1 MRALKSGRY
10 NLQVRGVF
18 IVIMF
23 CLAFWIIPGESHA
36 GLLDWL
42 LPSDNAKKSEQIK
55 PVEQA
60 KNFTISKIEPNL
72 KEGFI
77 SITFTEACDFNNLK
91 NSLKVFP
98 PARLNWHNSY
108 SNNNVVSI
116 KGEFKAGQDY
126 TVVIPE
132 NLECK
137 GRKYTKTLSAF
148 RMPDVEP
155 EIHFVE
161 NETVI
166 ERDSRQMIHA
176 GVTNVDELLFQGLR
190 IPAVLIPVV
199 LKEIKEY
206 TTVKAAKVAPP
217 TPQAA
222 DKQKTDFSF
231 EKLKKNLDQ
240 KYKAIKSLFANN
252 PDLVRF
258 LGDFTEDSQLFF
270 PGKEKNNA
278 QQFSIPLGFRADK
291 EKGAVEII
299 HLKSNRSDQK
309 AGSPVRLFRI
319 TDMGITYKISDD
331 SMLIW
336 ITSLNTGRPLKD
348 VSLLAFMGDSDII
361 PLGKTDEN
369 GVLFIKNMENR
380 TKFSFNGARTGD
392 TFSVSLK
399 NIGLI
404 AAASASDISFIE
416 IKQSGTIKPDWVTQT
431 RYLGDTAILLKGHVF
446 TERGI
451 YRPGEKVFFK
461 GTVREYKDGEIL
473 PPSGTRP
480 VFTILNSKGEEVFRK
495 DIPLSEFG
503 TASDTLEIK
512 PYFPL
517 GTYTVNMKFVE
528 GAGAGASVSEKEQEE
543 EREDGQRRHKAK
555 VSRGVASSTFEV
567 QEFRAPRHFVEILFK
582 KEKKKDESYINLN
595 KEIDLLTCNISGVYY
610 AGGPVK
616 HGKLRWKAYY
626 TSTNFKRKEHSDY
639 LFGNAVESGQELLE
653 SGESI
658 LDDKG
663 RLTVN
668 IPLGKEVVS
677 GVYGIELVA
686 TVVDF
691 DGRASTETAVYQEE
705 PEYLLGISSH
715 DTVVRAGD
723 SQVLKVIIIDK
734 NGKRIESGA
743 VNVDVMRKEY
753 VYVRKRNESGGVY
766 WEDKEVYRKQ
776 LSTSLNIEKAATAFD
791 FDFTNGGKY
800 VLKFTYKAKDGREYT
815 SGTMYNVEGFFY
827 GYEYENRDR
836 NFEKLSVFTEKKEYS
851 PGDRIRVF
859 VNPHKQLSSLLM
871 TIERKGILQYSN
883 IELKAGQK
891 FVEIPVDKTF
901 EPNVYISFLGVA
913 SRRDF
918 PVYNGQFDD
927 EAPGFLFG
935 VVNVDIKKAVNNLK
949 IAVNGDEH
957 EMKTEPASEFSLK
970 LSSKDDSGKGV
981 ETEMAVC
988 VVDESVLALTGF
1000 KTPSLEILS
1009 RFTAPLS
1016 VFTGE
1021 LRSELLKQTPFGY
1034 IRNERLT
1041 GGDGSNG
1048 GRDFA
1053 TSKIRKDFRP
1063 VAYFNPSVRTDRS
1076 GNAEVKFKLPD
1087 TMTSYRVYAVACDKG
1102 SRFAS
1107 SQRSLLVVKDFYIE
1121 PGTPRFFTKGD
1132 RFKFSVSAFNK
1143 TNKSGTVKLNLNNDS
1158 LINMS
1163 AGAVNFPMKSLDR
1176 TLITIEGEAVKPGT
1190 SNVIFAG
1197 DFDGKK
1203 DVVEIKVP
1211 VKSGYL
1217 LWNDVIFGTLKN
1229 AAKITY
1235 TFPEGTDRINWNE
1248 LNPDDVKAVLNISG
1262 SPFLR
1267 MSKGLRYLLK
1277 YPYGCIEQTSS
1288 GIMPLS
1294 ALRGLI
1300 KEGLITDINIEETDK
1315 FLKPGIER
1323 LLAMQTN
1330 TGGFGYWPG
1339 NMHPDMW
1346 GTVYAASA
1354 LTHAKLAGFDVP
1366 KDRMDRVM
1374 QYLAKTMKEEGKDN
1388 NTFRGYAVY
1397 LLALNNSLDAN
1408 LFKEVYKDIKN
1419 MPREGAL
1426 LVLLAAKLGHHLP
1439 DKELVEST
1447 SAIIEKRWEGKGD
1460 YSFYAYYREPAIALI
1475 AGAAIL
1481 KDEAVLG
1488 KLAKQLL
1495 SGVNKQGIW
1504 TSTSDTGW
1512 ALVALGDYFKGKAFS
1527 DKPVQITFRQEG
1539 WPETT
1544 AVLEP
1549 KSSYTY
1555 PLEPGTFLK
1564 KPEITIFAD
1573 MDMDLV
1579 YMLSL
1584 MFPRVDYASKG
1595 LSKGFNI
1602 HKTIENTDGSKNIR
1616 VGDIVKVKIN
1626 IEAEDSYRY
1635 AVLDDPLPAGFVAI
1649 NTAIKTE
1656 ERVGAKGKGN
1666 DGGEDDYYWGDWD
1679 YETGSYKFVPN
1690 HFEMRDDRVLA
1701 FKDYVWKGQYHYSY
1715 YARAVCEGEFI
1726 MPSTKIQ
1733 LMYGPDTA
1741 SFTPMEKVVIKARQ

>member
-1 MRALKSGRY
+1 MMRT
-10 NLQVRGVF
+10 GVSRMGVSVIIVSIAAFFYF
-18 IVIMF
+18 IFSVF
-23 CLAFWIIPGESHA
+23 PGDSHA
-36 GLLDWL
+36 GLMDWL
-42 LPSDNAKKSEQIK
+42 FPTDNAKKSEPAK
-55 PVEQA
+55 PVEAA
-60 KNFTISKIEPNL
+60 KNFTITKIEPNP
-72 KEGFI
+72 KEGFV
-77 SITFTEACDFNNLK
+77 SITFTETCDFNNLK
-91 NSLKVFP
+91 NSLKIFP

-108 SNNNVVSI
+108 SNNNTVSI

-126 TVVIPE
+126 TVIMPE
-132 NLECK
+132 NFECK
-137 GRKYTKTLSAF
+137 TRKYVKTLNAF
-148 RMPDVEP
+148 RMPDIEP
-155 EIHFVE
+155 GIHFME
-161 NETVI
+161 SETVI
-166 ERDSRQMIHA
+166 ERNSRQMLHA

-190 IPAVLIPVV
+190 IPAVLAPAA
-199 LKEIKEY
+199 LKEIKEHSA
-206 TTVKAAKVAPP
+206 VKSAKIASPV
-217 TPQAA
+217 PQAA
-222 DKQKTDFSF
+222 DIQKPQLSL
-231 EKLKKNLDQ
+231 EMLKRNLGQ
-240 KYKAIKSLFANN
+240 KYKAIKSLFADN
-252 PDLVRF
+252 PDLMPF

-270 PGKEKNNA
+270 PGKEKNTGM
-278 QQFSIPLGFRADK
+278 QFSIPLGFRTDK

-299 HLKSNRSDQK
+299 QLKSNRSDQK
-309 AGSPVRLFRI
+309 ASSPVRLFRI

-348 VSLLAFMGDSDII
+348 VSLLAFLGDSDII
-361 PLGKTDEN
+361 QLGKTDEN
-369 GVLFIKNMENR
+369 GVLFVKNIEGKK
-380 TKFSFNGARTGD
+380 TFSFDRVKKGNPPA
-392 TFSVSLK
+392 FSLRD
-399 NIGLI
+399 IGII
-404 AAASASDISFIE
+404 AAASVSDVSFIE

-431 RYLGDTAILLKGHVF
+431 RYPGDTTILLKGHVF

-451 YRPGEKVFFK
+451 YRPGEKVYFK
-461 GTVREYKDGEIL
+461 GAVREYKDGEIM
-473 PPSGTRP
+473 PPSGAKAT
-480 VFTILNSKGEEVFRK
+480 FTIFNSKNEEVYRK
-495 DIPLSEFG
+495 DVSFSEFG
-503 TASDTLEIK
+503 TAGDALEIK

-517 GTYTVNMKFVE
+517 GTYTVNMKFAE
-528 GAGAGASVSEKEQEE
+528 GAETGVSVSEMEEDE
-543 EREDGQRRHKAK
+543 EREGGYRSRRPKERK
-555 VSRGVASSTFEV
+555 GVASSTFEV
-567 QEFRAPRHFVEILFK
+567 QEFRAPRHFVEMLFK

-595 KEIDLLTCNISGVYY
+595 KEIDLLTCSIAGVYY

-639 LFGNAVESGQELLE
+639 LFGNAVESGPELLE

-663 RLTVN
+663 KLTVT
-668 IPLGKEVVS
+668 IPLSKEVVS
-677 GVYGIELVA
+677 GAYGIEVVA

-715 DTVVRAGD
+715 DVFVKAGD
-723 SQVLKVIIIDK
+723 SQVLKVIVIDK
-734 NGKRIESGA
+734 NGRRVENG
-743 VNVDVMRKEY
+743 VVTVDVMRKEY
-753 VYVRKRNESGGVY
+753 LYVRKRNESGGVY

-776 LSTSLNIEKAATAFD
+776 LSASLNIEKAAAAFD
-791 FDFTNGGKY
+791 FDFTYGGKY
-800 VLKFTYKAKDGREYT
+800 ILKFTYKAKDAVEYT
-815 SGTMYNVEGFFY
+815 SSTRYDVEGFFY
-827 GYEYENRDR
+827 GYEYENRGR
-836 NFEKLSVFTEKKEYS
+836 NFEKLSVFSEKKEYA
-851 PGDRIRVF
+851 PGDKIKIF
-859 VNPHKQLSSLLM
+859 VNPHKPLSSLLM
-871 TIERKGILQYSN
+871 TVERKGILQYSN

-927 EAPGFLFG
+927 EAPAFLFG
-935 VVNVDIKKAVNNLK
+935 VVNVDVKKALNNLK
-949 IAVNGDEH
+949 IAVNEDEQ
-957 EMKTEPASEFSLK
+957 EMKTEPASEFTLK
-970 LSSKDDSGKGV
+970 LSSKNDSGKGV

-1000 KTPSLEILS
+1000 KTPSLETLS

-1041 GGDGSNG
+1041 GGDGSDG
-1048 GRDFA
+1048 AKDFA

-1063 VAYFNPSVRTDRS
+1063 VAYFNPAVRTDKN
-1076 GNAEVKFKLPD
+1076 GNAEIKFKLPD

-1107 SQRSLLVVKDFYIE
+1107 SQRSLLAVKDFYLE

-1176 TLITIEGEAVKPGT
+1176 TLIAVEGEAVKPGT
-1190 SNVIFAG
+1190 SNLVFAG

-1217 LWNDVIFGTLKN
+1217 LWNDVVFGTIKK

-1235 TFPEGTDRINWNE
+1235 AFPEGTDKIRWNE

-1262 SPFLR
+1262 SPFIR

-1288 GIMPLS
+1288 GVLPLS

-1300 KEGLITDINIEETDK
+1300 KEGLLTDINIEEADK

-1323 LLAMQTN
+1323 LLSMQTN

-1354 LTHAKLAGFDVP
+1354 LTHAKLAGFDIP
-1366 KDRMDRVM
+1366 KDRMDKVL
-1374 QYLAKTMKEEGKDN
+1374 QYLDKTMKEEGRNDN
-1388 NTFRGYAVY
+1388 AFRGYAAY
-1397 LLALNNSLDAN
+1397 ILALNKSLDAN
-1408 LFKEVYKDIKN
+1408 LFREVYKDIKN

-1426 LVLLAAKLGHHLP
+1426 LVLLAAKHGHYLP
-1439 DKELVEST
+1439 DKELVENT
-1447 SAIIEKRWEGKGD
+1447 MAIIEKRWEGKN

-1481 KDEAVLG
+1481 KDEAILG
-1488 KLAKQLL
+1488 NLAKQLL
-1495 SGVNKQGIW
+1495 GGINKQGIW

-1512 ALVALGDYFKGKAFS
+1512 ALTALGDYFKGKAFS
-1527 DKPVQITFRQEG
+1527 DKSVQVTFRQEG

-1549 KSSYTY
+1549 KGSYAY

-1573 MDMDLV
+1573 TDMDLV

-1584 MFPRVDYASKG
+1584 TFPRVDYASGG
-1595 LSKGFNI
+1595 LSRGFKI
-1602 HKTIENTDGSKNIR
+1602 HKTIENTDGSKNIK
-1616 VGDIVKVKIN
+1616 VGDIIKVKLN

-1635 AVLDDPLPAGFVAI
+1635 AVIDDPLPAGFVAI

-1656 ERVGAKGKGN
+1656 ERVDDKGKGY

-1679 YETGSYKFVPN
+1679 YETGTYKFVPN
-1690 HFEMRDDRVLA
+1690 YFEMRDDRVLA

-1726 MPSTKIQ
+1726 MPSTKVQ

-1741 SFTPMEKVVIKARQ
+1741 SFTPMEKVFIRAR